1 MNVYLQPLAH
11 EAGLSADVART
22 AVWVSLALQVYYPD
36 FFQGAWSHCP
46 DPVDFR
52 AYELMD
58 IYRDDNAYVNAHGFE
73 RPAARERNGDVVYTV
88 RHECLVE
95 RVLGRGDRW
104 QLSGK
109 DWCCWNAVFG
119 PRGGDGLPIPLWDG
133 KTGKI
138 DRGVVEHWK
147 RYDLRLVLQQN
158 WPALGPRLRGKL
170 HIWVGEADDYFLNN
184 AVHLLDDFLRQAKPP
199 AEHRISY
206 GPGQGHSWR
215 GLSEAQMMK
224 EMAESIESLNG
235 RADVKA
241 ILLQSSQQA
250 FSAGISLE
258 DSRPDRVF
266 QTLDAFTRVFQAMVD
281 ISKPVVVVVNG
292 PAIGAGSELVGFAD
306 VVLATPK
313 AKFAQPEVKLG
324 VFPPFAAV
332 MLPQLI
338 GTKKT
343 YELILTG

>member
-1 MNVYLQPLAH
+1 
-11 EAGLSADVART
+11 
-22 AVWVSLALQVYYPD
+22 
-36 FFQGAWSHCP
+36 
-46 DPVDFR
+46 
-52 AYELMD
+52 
-58 IYRDDNAYVNAHGFE
+58 
-73 RPAARERNGDVVYTV
+73 
-88 RHECLVE
+88 
-95 RVLGRGDRW
+95 
-104 QLSGK
+104 
-109 DWCCWNAVFG
+109 
-119 PRGGDGLPIPLWDG
+119 
-133 KTGKI
+133 
-138 DRGVVEHWK
+138 
-147 RYDLRLVLQQN
+147 
-158 WPALGPRLRGKL
+158 
-170 HIWVGEADDYFLNN
+170 
-184 AVHLLDDFLRQAKPP
+184 
-199 AEHRISY
+199 
-206 GPGQGHSWR
+206 
-215 GLSEAQMMK
+215 MMK
-224 EMAESIESLNG
+224 EMAEAIESLNG

-241 ILLQSSQQA
+241 ILLQSAQQA

-343 YELILTG
+343 YELILTGEALSAEEALNFGFVNKVVPEAELQKHVEALIARISEFSGPVLEVTKRVIGSSIGRPLKEAMKTSQDLYLNELMNLEDVQEGLRAVIEKRKPVWKNK